1 MNMEQR
7 GRRAAESERIIFY
20 TKLKMQNFNENF
32 NCFHSFLVF
41 HLMKKIGRIKFHRH
55 WKP

>member
-7 GRRAAESERIIFY
+7 GRRAAESERIIFCI
-20 TKLKMQNFNENF
+20 KLKMQNFNENF

-41 HLMKKIGRIKFHRH
+41 HLMEKK
-55 WKP
+55 